1 MYPWNTTLPPPPSAT
16 GRLQFP
22 ASTSTS
28 SPAHTSHQMSS
39 MQWRPSMTSRSST
52 QGPLAGLH
60 MNQGSATGSSPT
72 PGSTASPFRPMSL
85 SRPRSNHEMP
95 PVSVVIESRAQPRID
110 GLDSSDSERS
120 VDGIGTRGATTSG
133 LARTGDNREG
143 NKNRRDQ
150 TDRDAPDDDAVM
162 IVDEGPNESGMGRAE
177 SSSTAATNTNT
188 NNTTNNNNTHGHP
201 NSNRRHGK
209 RLTTLEEVSLFDIC
223 NRHAADFGHR
233 SSLCKWWMTVTEEFT
248 RDQGHPYSWHSVRR
262 KVEIVTKQRQ
272 KFLEESRQQREP
284 PVDSANPRWRVA
296 VDAWIPTWQRWE
308 EAEARRIEKRDM
320 RRPRKRKYWE
330 ASSPWDV
337 ISTMSCDGG
346 WKAPPAPA
354 PVPSLPA
361 SGSGES
367 PSSTAPAAAAAA
379 APPPPPAGDVSGSRS
394 QQDGFTSTSTST
406 STPVPAPIST
416 PTAVRLPPGFDTM
429 FQGNSPATPIHH
441 TPTAQAPSM
450 DAGVMSAMLET
461 LGKLN
466 KHLDAAASTTPTEV
480 PRAPQLPVP
489 LQLPPSSASSAA
501 SISSA
506 PSSERENLSPRP
518 SIQDNNHSNANT
530 NTNKTNS
537 PGNLSTAA
545 ITQLKNELRLEM
557 RDEIHREL
565 EKDRAALE
573 EKLDAVQRTQD
584 MILEMLRQE
593 PA

>member
-1 MYPWNTTLPPPPSAT
+1 
-16 GRLQFP
+16 
-22 ASTSTS
+22 
-28 SPAHTSHQMSS
+28 
-39 MQWRPSMTSRSST
+39 
-52 QGPLAGLH
+52 
-60 MNQGSATGSSPT
+60 
-72 PGSTASPFRPMSL
+72 
-85 SRPRSNHEMP
+85 MP
-95 PVSVVIESRAQPRID
+95 PVSVVIESRPQPRID
-110 GLDSSDSERS
+110 SLDSSDSERS
-120 VDGIGTRGATTSG
+120 VDGTVTRGATTTSG
-133 LARTGDNREG
+133 LGRTGDDHAG
-143 NKNRRDQ
+143 NNNLGRRGRP
-150 TDRDAPDDDAVM
+150 DRDAPDDDAVM
-162 IVDEGPNESGMGRAE
+162 IVDDEPDDSGLGRAD

-188 NNTTNNNNTHGHP
+188 NTTTPTTTTTMNHPNNTHSHP

-272 KFLEESRQQREP
+272 KFLEEQRQQREP

-346 WKAPPAPA
+346 WKPPPPPPASS
-354 PVPSLPA
+354 VPSLPA
-361 SGSGES
+361 GGSGES
-367 PSSTAPAAAAAA
+367 PSSTVPAAA
-379 APPPPPAGDVSGSRS
+379 APPPPPPPLPPPPPVGDISSSRS
-394 QQDGFTSTSTST
+394 QQNGFTSTSTP
-406 STPVPAPIST
+406 TPALAPIST

-429 FQGNSPATPIHH
+429 FQGTSPATPIHH
-441 TPTAQAPSM
+441 TPTAQTPSM

-466 KHLDAAASTTPTEV
+466 KHLDAAAHPTGPIDG
-480 PRAPQLPVP
+480 PRASQLPV
-489 LQLPPSSASSAA
+489 QLPSSASSPA
-501 SISSA
+501 SISST
-506 PSSERENLSPRP
+506 PSSERENSPPRRTAH
-518 SIQDNNHSNANT
+518 DNPIINT
-530 NTNKTNS
+530 NTNPSKNKPT
-537 PGNLSTAA
+537 GGLSAA
-545 ITQLKNELRLEM
+545 AMTQLKNELRLEM